1 MTDMSETEI
10 KHILSLYK
18 SQRLKD
24 KMRYEKVKD
33 NEDFKVKNRLRAKAH
48 YEKTKEVRRDRYSD
62 NRDLQIAKNS
72 YYYYKRTNNI
82 ETFQEKYPERYK
94 LIKGF
99 QSLNE
104 QNPSLSTTTCNSS
117 SSPSESLSES
127 DPHAVGEGGV

>member
-117 SSPSESLSES
+117 SSPSESESSLSE
-127 DPHAVGEGGV
+127 EGGV

>member
-127 DPHAVGEGGV
+127 DPDGEGGV